1 MDAEHTPTEHRD
13 DTQQP
18 APLGPEPVRR
28 PRRRLRVASTF
39 AATALVAGV
48 AGYAV
53 GHTDAP
59 ASSASGPRST
69 TYAPPGHQSRG
80 NGGGW
85 GFSHW
90 SDGLQGQPGSGGSGG
105 SGGLGTQGGGGTTGD
120 ATSKASAAQLRGLV
134 RVVST
139 MRYTGG
145 KAAGTGMVL
154 TSGGEVVTN
163 HHVVEGATSVRVTVM
178 STGTSYRADVVGT
191 DAKDD
196 VAVLQLSGASG
207 LATVRADT
215 DPVSTGDRV
224 TAVGDANGTRGYL
237 SAATG
242 HVVAKGRSITTQAE
256 GSAAS
261 ERLTGLLE
269 ISADVVSGDS
279 GGATY
284 DAQGEVLGMTTAAST
299 GGDPEGYVIPIA
311 TVLRVAGDLDSGVPG
326 SSYTY
331 HRPAFLGI
339 ALDGSSS
346 AVQGVYSGTPA
357 ARMGL
362 QAGDRITAVGSTH
375 VSTSAELRAAIGAYS
390 PGDRVEL
397 TWTGPLGGTH
407 TGATALTEGPVR

>member
-1 MDAEHTPTEHRD
+1 MDAEHTPIPD
-13 DTQQP
+13 DPDGSQQSVAHEP
-18 APLGPEPVRR
+18 QPVRR
-28 PRRRLRVASTF
+28 PRRRLRVLSTF

-69 TYAPPGHQSRG
+69 TFAPPDHRSNGS

-90 SDGLQGQPGSGGSGG
+90 SDGLQGQPGSGGSGI
-105 SGGLGTQGGGGTTGD
+105 QGGGGTTGD
-120 ATSKASAAQLRGLV
+120 ATSRASAAQMRGLV

-139 MRYTGG
+139 MKYTGG

-154 TSGGEVVTN
+154 TSDGEVVTN

-178 STGTSYRADVVGT
+178 STGTSYQANVVGT

-196 VAVLQLSGASG
+196 VAVLHLSGASG
-207 LATVRADT
+207 LTTVRTDT
-215 DPVSTGDRV
+215 DTVSTGDRV
-224 TAVGDANGTRGYL
+224 TAVGDANGTAGYL

-242 HVVAKGRSITTQAE
+242 HVLAKGRSITTQAE

-269 ISADVVSGDS
+269 ISSDVVSGDS

-284 DAQGEVLGMTTAAST
+284 DGQGEVLGMTTAAST
-299 GGDPEGYVIPIA
+299 GADPEGYVIPIA
-311 TVLRVAGDLDSGVPG
+311 TVLRVAGDLDNGMPG

-339 ALDGSSS
+339 ALDGSTST
-346 AVQGVYSGTPA
+346 VQGVYAGTPA

-362 QAGDRITAVGSTH
+362 QAGDRITAVGSRH
-375 VSTSAELRAAIGAYS
+375 VSTSAQLRAAIGAYS

-397 TWTGPLGGTH
+397 TWTGPTGGGTRSG
-407 TGATALTEGPVR
+407 TTALTAGPVR

>member
-1 MDAEHTPTEHRD
+1 MDAEHKPIPD
-13 DTQQP
+13 DPDGSQQSVAHEP
-18 APLGPEPVRR
+18 PQPVRR
-28 PRRRLRVASTF
+28 PRRRLRVLSTF

-69 TYAPPGHQSRG
+69 TFAPPGHRGTGG

-90 SDGLQGQPGSGGSGG
+90 SDGLQGQPGSGGAP
-105 SGGLGTQGGGGTTGD
+105 GTRGGGTTGD
-120 ATSKASAAQLRGLV
+120 TTSRASASQVRGLV

-139 MRYTGG
+139 MKYTGG
-145 KAAGTGMVL
+145 KAAGTGMLL
-154 TSGGEVVTN
+154 TSDGEVVTN

-178 STGTSYRADVVGT
+178 STGTSYKAEVVGT

-207 LATVRADT
+207 LATVRTDT
-215 DPVSTGDRV
+215 GPVSTGDRV

-269 ISADVVSGDS
+269 ISSDVVSGDS

-284 DAQGEVLGMTTAAST
+284 DAQGEVLGMTTAASS
-299 GGDPEGYVIPIA
+299 GADPEGFVIPVA
-311 TVLRVAGDLDSGVPG
+311 TVLRVAGNLDSRVPG

-331 HRPAFLGI
+331 QRPAFLGI
-339 ALDGSSS
+339 ALDGST
-346 AVQGVYSGTPA
+346 ATVQGVYSGTPA

-362 QAGDRITAVGSTH
+362 QAGDRITAVGARH
-375 VSTSAELRAAIGAYS
+375 VSTSAQLRTAIGAYS

-397 TWTGPLGGTH
+397 TWTAPTGGTH
-407 TGATALTEGPVR
+407 TGATTLTVGPVR